1 MGLSVGYFSG
11 VSVATGPKPRK
22 AQVPEWASAIRRR
35 RLQLGMT
42 QEQVEEATGDLLAQR
57 TISDIEL
64 GKTHPFN
71 LGLERFFALLKA
83 LRWTPEEFAEATGL
97 DVPLVYRPSG
107 EPREDVVWVPVV
119 GSGVAGR
126 PWPESG
132 SMPVPRPLVRPGS
145 VLIQVEGD
153 SMDTGEEDGLRDGDL
168 VLVDQNLKDLREGRV
183 YAVEIIGDGIT
194 IKRARRVG
202 NRWILVSD
210 NPKGPILEPEEVKV
224 LGEVYRKISI
234 REVK

>member
-1 MGLSVGYFSG
+1 MLLQYIGG
-11 VSVATGPKPRK
+11 VAVRVKSRPP
-22 AQVPEWASAIRRR
+22 WAEALRRR
-35 RLQLGMT
+35 REELGLT
-42 QEQVEEATGDLLAQR
+42 QERLAELTALDGPEPLVSQTMISALETGSSLPTKLQA
-57 TISDIEL
+57 
-64 GKTHPFN
+64 
-71 LGLERFFALLKA
+71 ERLFALLRA

-194 IKRARRVG
+194 IKRARKLG
-202 NRWILVSD
+202 NRWILISD
-210 NPKGPILEPEEVKV
+210 NPKGPLLEPEEVRV
-224 LGEVYRKISI
+224 IGEVYRKISI

>member
-1 MGLSVGYFSG
+1 
-11 VSVATGPKPRK
+11 
-22 AQVPEWASAIRRR
+22 
-35 RLQLGMT
+35 
-42 QEQVEEATGDLLAQR
+42 
-57 TISDIEL
+57 
-64 GKTHPFN
+64 
-71 LGLERFFALLKA
+71 
-83 LRWTPEEFAEATGL
+83 
-97 DVPLVYRPSG
+97 
-107 EPREDVVWVPVV
+107 
-119 GSGVAGR
+119 
-126 PWPESG
+126 
-132 SMPVPRPLVRPGS
+132 

-168 VLVDQNLKDLREGRV
+168 VLVDQNLKELREGRV

>member
-1 MGLSVGYFSG
+1 M
-11 VSVATGPKPRK
+11 
-22 AQVPEWASAIRRR
+22 RRR
-35 RLQLGMT
+35 REELGLT
-42 QEQVEEATGDLLAQR
+42 QERLAELTALDGPEPLVSQTMISALETGSSLPTKLQA
-57 TISDIEL
+57 
-64 GKTHPFN
+64 
-71 LGLERFFALLKA
+71 ERLFALLRA

-194 IKRARRVG
+194 IKRA
-202 NRWILVSD
+202 
-210 NPKGPILEPEEVKV
+210 
-224 LGEVYRKISI
+224 
-234 REVK
+234 

>member
-1 MGLSVGYFSG
+1 MNQTTISRIERGLIHPVQGLS
-11 VSVATGPKPRK
+11 A
-22 AQVPEWASAIRRR
+22 AELDALIR
-35 RLQLGMT
+35 
-42 QEQVEEATGDLLAQR
+42 
-57 TISDIEL
+57 
-64 GKTHPFN
+64 
-71 LGLERFFALLKA
+71 A

-97 DVPLVYRPSG
+97 EVPLVYRPSG

>member
-1 MGLSVGYFSG
+1 MWHMTLYLSG
-11 VSVATGPKPRK
+11 VVVKGGARAIQRPAWGEALKARRK
-22 AQVPEWASAIRRR
+22 
-35 RLQLGMT
+35 QLGLT
-42 QEQVEEATGDLLAQR
+42 QEDLEAATNDILSQK
-57 TISDIEL
+57 TISDLEV
-64 GKTHPFN
+64 GRVHPLN
-71 LGLERFFALLKA
+71 LGAEKFLALLSA

-119 GSGVAGR
+119 GSGAAGR
-126 PWPESG
+126 PWPEAG

-168 VLVDQNLKDLREGRV
+168 VLVDQNLKELREGRV
-183 YAVEIIGDGIT
+183 YAVEIIGDGIA
-194 IKRARRVG
+194 IKRARKLG
-202 NRWILVSD
+202 NRWILISD
-210 NPKGPILEPEEVKV
+210 NPKGPLLEPEEVRV
-224 LGEVYRKISI
+224 IGEVYRKISI

>member
-1 MGLSVGYFSG
+1 MWYMTLYLSG
-11 VSVATGPKPRK
+11 VVVKGGARAIQRPAWGEAIKARRK
-22 AQVPEWASAIRRR
+22 
-35 RLQLGMT
+35 QLGLT
-42 QEQVEEATGDLLAQR
+42 QEDLEAATNDILSQK
-57 TISDIEL
+57 TISDLEV
-64 GKTHPFN
+64 GRVHPLN
-71 LGLERFFALLKA
+71 LGAEKFLALLSA